1 MIVKIKYF
9 NILREVVGIKDEF
22 YTFSSIPMIQT
33 VLEEACLKHNTSLRE
48 KLFDHSGKLRLAI
61 LIFVNSQLVHH
72 NQLDRKLSDNDEI
85 YLFPVIGGG

>member
-22 YTFSSIPMIQT
+22 YTFSSIPTIQT
-33 VLEEACLKHNTSLRE
+33 VLEEACLKQNTLLRE

-85 YLFPVIGGG
+85 YLFPVISGG

>member
-22 YTFSSIPMIQT
+22 YTFSSIPTIQT
-33 VLEEACLKHNTSLRE
+33 VLEEACSKHNTSLRD
-48 KLFDHSGKLRLAI
+48 KLFDPSGKVRLAI
-61 LIFVNSQLVHH
+61 LIFINSQLIHH
-72 NQLDRKLSDNDEI
+72 NQLDRKLSDNDEV